1 MNEPN
6 KLLNKNPSPTKT
18 WIHSDDKMQDGIIYN
33 YVGRIGINE
42 SMKSLN
48 FETRTQ
54 VARESIRRVAECAK
68 LLVIPRRNRKQNEE
82 QLNRILNATCNTDYT
97 GLNVALQIN
106 VQCLK
111 VTYNESN
118 ERFLR
123 HTMQNISFACGG
135 DADIQDFVA
144 YVAKDEEH
152 GRACYVFECPG
163 GLANNVITTIGH
175 AFELRFKNFL
185 SSNLQQNNNTSNSD
199 NLSNNTN
206 NISNGNSNS
215 GFVSPNKM
223 KFMANGSTD
232 QQNNHFDNLANGSLA
247 STSTLAKVPQ
257 SENNGN
263 DNINVPIKKFNPNS
277 EQVITPNGVL
287 ANHTNKNEFHA
298 KNIINNGSL
307 RIDEKLEKM
316 RWFHGLLTR
325 DSAEKVLVKDGDY
338 LVRETNKAERQ
349 YVLSG
354 RYKGECRHI
363 FLVDPSGVVRTKDR
377 VFDNICHLIQYHQDN
392 NIPIISKDN
401 ELLLE
406 NPVFKQF

>member
-1 MNEPN
+1 MNENSKLPN
-6 KLLNKNPSPTKT
+6 TKNGSPTKN
-18 WIHSDDKMQDGIIYN
+18 WIHTDDRMQDGIMYN
-33 YVGRIGINE
+33 VKYVGRIGINE

-54 VARESIRRVAECAK
+54 VARESIRRVAETAN
-68 LLVIPRRNRKQNEE
+68 LLIMQRRNRRQNED
-82 QLNRILNATCNTDYT
+82 QLNRILSSSCNIDYT
-97 GLNVALQIN
+97 GLCVSLQIN

-111 VTYNESN
+111 VTYNETN
-118 ERFLR
+118 ERFLQ

-135 DADIQDFVA
+135 DSDIQDFVA
-144 YVAKDEEH
+144 YVAKNDEH

-185 SSNLQQNNNTSNSD
+185 SSNLQQN
-199 NLSNNTN
+199 LSNNSNNDNQTN
-206 NISNGNSNS
+206 SS
-215 GFVSPNKM
+215 GSVSPTKNK
-223 KFMANGSTD
+223 FNSHD
-232 QQNNHFDNLANGSLA
+232 NHLENVSIA
-247 STSTLAKVPQ
+247 STSTQNKLAQ
-257 SENNGN
+257 SENIHTNGMK
-263 DNINVPIKKFNPNS
+263 IEAPPKKFNPS
-277 EQVITPNGVL
+277 TEQLKTPSVL
-287 ANHTNKNEFHA
+287 SNHTNKGEIHSRTTSSTVS
-298 KNIINNGSL
+298 K
-307 RIDEKLEKM
+307 IDEKLEKM

-325 DSAEKVLVKDGDY
+325 EHAEKVLVKDGDY

-363 FLVDPSGVVRTKDR
+363 FLVDPSGVVRTKDK
-377 VFDNICHLIQYHQDN
+377 VFENICHLIQYHQDN

-406 NPVFKQF
+406 NPVFKLI

>member
-1 MNEPN
+1 MSKNSVVTSPN
-6 KLLNKNPSPTKT
+6 RT
-18 WIHSDDKMQDGIIYN
+18 WIHTDDRMQDGIVYN
-33 YVGRIGINE
+33 VKYVGRIVINE
-42 SMKSLN
+42 SMRSLN

-68 LLVIPRRNRKQNEE
+68 LLVIPRRNRRQNED
-82 QLNRILNATCNTDYT
+82 QLNRILSTNTNIDYT

-111 VTYNESN
+111 VSYSESN
-118 ERFLR
+118 EHFLQ

-144 YVAKDEEH
+144 YVAKDDEH
-152 GRACYVFECPG
+152 GRACYVFECPD

-185 SSNLQQNNNTSNSD
+185 NSNLQNNNAS
-199 NLSNNTN
+199 TN
-206 NISNGNSNS
+206 NESLGQPNSNS
-215 GFVSPNKM
+215 MHSNNSSSPSKHKVNNQNH
-223 KFMANGSTD
+223 FENGGG
-232 QQNNHFDNLANGSLA
+232 NNLNHFDNVANGSIA
-247 STSTLAKVPQ
+247 STSTLNKLEPTL
-257 SENNGN
+257 NGKT
-263 DNINVPIKKFNPNS
+263 DVLPAKKFSS
-277 EQVITPNGVL
+277 EIPSKGVL
-287 ANHTNKNEFHA
+287 ANNTNKSDPVGP
-298 KNIINNGSL
+298 KY
-307 RIDEKLEKM
+307 DEKLEKM
-316 RWFHGLLTR
+316 RWFHGLMTR
-325 DSAEKVLVKDGDY
+325 DNAERILVRDGDY

-354 RYKGECRHI
+354 KYKGECRHI

-377 VFDNICHLIQYHQDN
+377 VFDNICHLIQYHQTN

-406 NPVFKQF
+406 NPVFKLY

>member
-1 MNEPN
+1 M
-6 KLLNKNPSPTKT
+6 
-18 WIHSDDKMQDGIIYN
+18 YN
-33 YVGRIGINE
+33 VKYVGRIGINE

-54 VARESIRRVAECAK
+54 VARESIRRVAETAN
-68 LLVIPRRNRKQNEE
+68 LLIMQRRNRRQNED
-82 QLNRILNATCNTDYT
+82 QLNRILSSSCNIDYT
-97 GLNVALQIN
+97 GLCVSLQIN

-111 VTYNESN
+111 VTYNETN
-118 ERFLR
+118 ERFLQ

-135 DADIQDFVA
+135 DSDIQDFVA
-144 YVAKDEEH
+144 YVAKNDEH

-185 SSNLQQNNNTSNSD
+185 SSNLQQN
-199 NLSNNTN
+199 LSNNSNNDNQTN
-206 NISNGNSNS
+206 SS
-215 GFVSPNKM
+215 GSVSPTKNK
-223 KFMANGSTD
+223 FNSHDNHLENGSI
-232 QQNNHFDNLANGSLA
+232 A
-247 STSTLAKVPQ
+247 STSTQNKLAQ
-257 SENNGN
+257 SENIHTNGMK
-263 DNINVPIKKFNPNS
+263 IEAPPKKFNPS
-277 EQVITPNGVL
+277 TEQLITPSVL
-287 ANHTNKNEFHA
+287 SNHTNKGEIHSRTTSSTVS
-298 KNIINNGSL
+298 K
-307 RIDEKLEKM
+307 IDEKLEKM

-325 DSAEKVLVKDGDY
+325 EHAEKVLVKDGDY

-363 FLVDPSGVVRTKDR
+363 FLVDPSGVVRTKDK
-377 VFDNICHLIQYHQDN
+377 VFENICHLIQYHQDN

-406 NPVFKQF
+406 NPVFKLI

>member
-1 MNEPN
+1 
-6 KLLNKNPSPTKT
+6 
-18 WIHSDDKMQDGIIYN
+18 
-33 YVGRIGINE
+33 
-42 SMKSLN
+42 
-48 FETRTQ
+48 
-54 VARESIRRVAECAK
+54 
-68 LLVIPRRNRKQNEE
+68 
-82 QLNRILNATCNTDYT
+82 
-97 GLNVALQIN
+97 
-106 VQCLK
+106 
-111 VTYNESN
+111 
-118 ERFLR
+118 
-123 HTMQNISFACGG
+123 
-135 DADIQDFVA
+135 
-144 YVAKDEEH
+144 
-152 GRACYVFECPG
+152 
-163 GLANNVITTIGH
+163 
-175 AFELRFKNFL
+175 
-185 SSNLQQNNNTSNSD
+185 
-199 NLSNNTN
+199 
-206 NISNGNSNS
+206 
-215 GFVSPNKM
+215 
-223 KFMANGSTD
+223 MANGSTD

>member
-1 MNEPN
+1 MNEN
-6 KLLNKNPSPTKT
+6 SKLANTKNGSPTKN
-18 WIHSDDKMQDGIIYN
+18 WIHTDDRMQDGIMYN
-33 YVGRIGINE
+33 VKYVGRIGINE

-54 VARESIRRVAECAK
+54 VARESIRRVAETAN
-68 LLVIPRRNRKQNEE
+68 LLIMQRRNRRQNED
-82 QLNRILNATCNTDYT
+82 QLNRILSSSCNIDYT
-97 GLNVALQIN
+97 GLCVSLQIN

-111 VTYNESN
+111 VTYNETN
-118 ERFLR
+118 ERFLQ

-135 DADIQDFVA
+135 DSDIQDFVA
-144 YVAKDEEH
+144 YVAKNDEH

-185 SSNLQQNNNTSNSD
+185 SSNLQQN
-199 NLSNNTN
+199 LSNNSNNDNQTN
-206 NISNGNSNS
+206 SS
-215 GFVSPNKM
+215 GSVSPTKNK
-223 KFMANGSTD
+223 FNSHDNHLENGSI
-232 QQNNHFDNLANGSLA
+232 A
-247 STSTLAKVPQ
+247 STSTQNKLAQ
-257 SENNGN
+257 SENIHTNGMK
-263 DNINVPIKKFNPNS
+263 IEAPPKKFNPS
-277 EQVITPNGVL
+277 TEQLITPSVL
-287 ANHTNKNEFHA
+287 SNHTNKGEIHSRTTSSTVS
-298 KNIINNGSL
+298 K
-307 RIDEKLEKM
+307 IDEKLEKM

-325 DSAEKVLVKDGDY
+325 EHAEKVLVKDGDY

-363 FLVDPSGVVRTKDR
+363 FLVDPSGVVRTKDK
-377 VFDNICHLIQYHQDN
+377 VFENICHLIQYHQDN

-406 NPVFKQF
+406 NPVFKLI